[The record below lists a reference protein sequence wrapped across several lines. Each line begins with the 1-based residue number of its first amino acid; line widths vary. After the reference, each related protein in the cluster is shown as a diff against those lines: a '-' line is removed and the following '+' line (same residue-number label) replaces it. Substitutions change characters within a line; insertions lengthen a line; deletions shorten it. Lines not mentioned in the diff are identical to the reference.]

1 MCCWPLP
8 GRSLPTC
15 VRSFSS
21 ARACLP
27 IIVFD
32 LNQRGNILRAVQ
44 GEAVGT
50 LVTAD
55 AVAV

>member
-1 MCCWPLP
+1 MDATALALCMDNK
-8 GRSLPTC
+8 
-15 VRSFSS
+15 
-21 ARACLP
+21 LP

-55 AVAV
+55 AVPA